1 MYVVLPLRGTIFFIA
16 KDLPKLYIS
25 ITSMILP
32 IRQCLYVLSN
42 KSSKYYFVFFLF
54 YMGFQL
60 EGRGYFCQF
69 PKNRHN
75 EKYYVNPTRPIF
87 GKLWSY
93 RLVRPSWEQSQWR
106 YLVMNNPTYTAQV
119 KTSEHWK
126 IISPIPCEVTNNGY
140 WANTDITARQYVK
153 IYLSQEWNGP
163 N

>member
-1 MYVVLPLRGTIFFIA
+1 MLHHNGVKGGKHCQCYCEVTPAECIKGREEACLSQLPQIGGTVNRQCMLYYPFVAQYFSQPKI
-16 KDLPKLYIS
+16 LPKLYIS

-69 PKNRHN
+69 PKTRHN
-75 EKYYVNPTRPIF
+75 EKYSVNPTRPIF

-93 RLVRPSWEQSQWR
+93 RLVRPSWEQSQ
-106 YLVMNNPTYTAQV
+106 
-119 KTSEHWK
+119 
-126 IISPIPCEVTNNGY
+126 
-140 WANTDITARQYVK
+140 
-153 IYLSQEWNGP
+153 
-163 N
+163 